1 MTFAY
6 VAPLAAAALFA
17 GVLTASDAASPK
29 PAASTTIAA
38 ATLRGA
44 RDLGPAADKR
54 VDFSIVLPYR
64 HPGDLPYLLAAQ
76 RNPAS
81 KYYRHYLK
89 ATEFLN
95 YFAPTPTAYLAAAAN
110 LQHAGFVVETFSNRT
125 VLHAYGSASSA
136 NRYFHTAID
145 AVRSPSGQLAYA
157 NVTPAVVPPGL
168 DGAHIVGLSSIVN
181 AHTAATPHAF
191 AARPA
196 ASGGPL
202 FGPDGGFGPLAIA
215 KTEDFPVEHGYT
227 GKNAN
232 VADLIDGSVSDKDVA
247 TFLGTFGVQRSG
259 PRTTTVHVD
268 GGCGTFCFDSFGATL
283 DAEWILAMA
292 PGASIFVYQMPFLSN
307 NGIVDAF
314 NSVASD
320 DSVNVVNFSV
330 GACEVNGGDLEL
342 AIEPIIAQIAA
353 LGISV
358 ESVAFGGANLCN
370 VPPLVLPMAP
380 ANLDTVTAV
389 GGSSA
394 FVDISGKLIAQSPLS
409 SSNGGISIV
418 VPLPSWQASTYGITP
433 GGRNVPDIVFP
444 GSVDGTGP
452 SVYFSGAW
460 VGGFPF
466 VNNAPFAG
474 YLATV
479 QEMYGYTTPLGN
491 IAPAIYAAYNKS
503 GYNLFN
509 DITLGCIG
517 AVGGVPVCARS
528 GYDISSG
535 LGSIGGGYALA
546 KSLNYGPMP
555 SPTP

>member
-1 MTFAY
+1 MTSIF
-6 VAPLAAAALFA
+6 VAPLAAAALFT
-17 GVLTASDAASPK
+17 GVSTASDAAMLK
-29 PAASTTIAA
+29 PATSATIAA

-44 RDLGPAADKR
+44 RDLGPAAAKR

-89 ATEFLN
+89 AAEFIN
-95 YFAPTPTAYLAAAAN
+95 YFAPTAAAYATAAAN
-110 LQHAGFVVETFSNRT
+110 LEHAGFVVETFANRT
-125 VLHAYGSASSA
+125 VLHAYGTASAA

-145 AVRSPSGQLAYA
+145 AVRAPSGQLAYA
-157 NVTPAVVPPGL
+157 NVTPAIVPAGL
-168 DGAHIVGLSSIVN
+168 SGAHVVGLSSIVN
-181 AHTAATPHAF
+181 AHTAAAPHTMGV
-191 AARPA
+191 RPA
-196 ASGGPL
+196 VAGGPL

-232 VADLIDGSVSDKDVA
+232 VADLIDGSVGDKDVA
-247 TFLGTFGVQRSG
+247 TFLATFGAQRSG

-268 GGCGTFCFDSFGATL
+268 GGCGAFCFDNFQATL
-283 DAEWILAMA
+283 DAEWILSMA
-292 PGASIFVYQMPFLSN
+292 PGASLFTYQMPFLSN

-314 NSVASD
+314 NAVASD
-320 DSVNVVNFSV
+320 DSVNVVNFAV
-330 GACEVNGGDLEL
+330 GACEVSGGDLEL

-358 ESVAFGGANLCN
+358 ESVAFGGANLCGA
-370 VPPLVLPMAP
+370 PPLVLPMAP

-394 FVDISGKLIAQSPLS
+394 FIDQTGKLIAQSPLS
-409 SSNGGISIV
+409 SSNGGVSIV
-418 VPLPSWQASTYGITP
+418 VPLPSWQATTAGITP
-433 GGRNVPDIVFP
+433 GGRNVPDVVLP

-452 SVYFSGAW
+452 SAYVSGAW

-466 VNNAPFAG
+466 VNNAPYAG

-479 QEMYGYTTPLGN
+479 QEMYGYATPLGN
-491 IAPAIYAAYNKS
+491 VAPALYAAFGKS
-503 GYNLFN
+503 GGLFS

-517 AVGGVPVCARS
+517 AVGGVPVCAKA

-535 LGSIGGGYALA
+535 LGSIAGGYALA
-546 KSLNYGPMP
+546 KSFNYGPVAA
-555 SPTP
+555 PTP